1 MHGREIRGCQVI
13 MSRCP
18 DLKTACEGQDE
29 RVPGDHVNEQSRCAD
44 LKTACEGQDE
54 S

>member
-1 MHGREIRGCQVI
+1 MI